1 MNSPYRRFSNRHR
14 IWVPTRKSALLGE
27 SASLPRRLRV
37 RNLRVSESL
46 RENEVTCQ
54 VADGRRPRTEDGK
67 AFFTTKVTKRTKGL
81 CPRMHADDV
90 IAIAEFLCVLGD
102 LCGESLLCASA
113 SLREKIYRVLRAL
126 RAEYVSGFRFQVA
139 EDGGQR
145 TEDGKAFFTTKVR
158 RTKGLCPRINADDV
172 IAIAGFLCALGDLC
186 GESLLCASASLR
198 EKCFF
203 RDLRVLRGEKIHSL
217 KPAATLVNC
226 YAFNVFKNLR
236 VSATL

>member
-1 MNSPYRRFSNRHR
+1 MNNSRCATIVIHRDPLHYAGADLKAWPGTCELHGGARAAHALSRRRLKPAVTGIKGPGPPRHLGSAYRRCSNRHR

-37 RNLRVSESL
+37 RNLRVSASL
-46 RENEVTCQ
+46 RRNEVACQ

-90 IAIAEFLCVLGD
+90 IAIA
-102 LCGESLLCASA
+102 
-113 SLREKIYRVLRAL
+113 
-126 RAEYVSGFRFQVA
+126 
-139 EDGGQR
+139 
-145 TEDGKAFFTTKVR
+145 
-158 RTKGLCPRINADDV
+158 
-172 IAIAGFLCALGDLC
+172 GFLCALGDLC
-186 GESLLCASASLR
+186 GESFLCASASLR
-198 EKCFF
+198 EKCFL

-217 KPAATLVNC
+217 KPAVTLVNC
-226 YAFNVFKNLR
+226 YAFNVFKNLC